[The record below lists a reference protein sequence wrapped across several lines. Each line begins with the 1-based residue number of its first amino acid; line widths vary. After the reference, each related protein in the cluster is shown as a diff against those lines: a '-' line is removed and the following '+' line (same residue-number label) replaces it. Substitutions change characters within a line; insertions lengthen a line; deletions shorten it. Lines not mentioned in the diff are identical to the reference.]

1 MGVRPARRG
10 VVVGVLAAI
19 ALLAGC
25 GRGAGDGV
33 AFTSVAFT
41 VTEDG
46 AATAAG
52 RWCAY
57 LADTE
62 AERERGLMGRRDLA
76 GRRGMLFRF
85 PADTEAQFYMKDTPL
100 PLSIAWFD
108 AQGSF
113 VSQADMKPCLGGG
126 KCALYGAARPY
137 RTALEVP
144 SGGLP
149 PLSVG
154 PGSTLRV
161 GGSCDRR

>member
-1 MGVRPARRG
+1 MGVRPAR
-10 VVVGVLAAI
+10 VVIGIVTAI

-25 GRGAGDGV
+25 GRGTGDGV
-33 AFTSVAFT
+33 AFSSVAFT
-41 VTEDG
+41 VTQAG
-46 AATAAG
+46 ATTTAG

-62 AERERGLMGRRDLA
+62 AERERGLMGRTDLA

-85 PADTEAQFYMKDTPL
+85 PADTQAQFYMKDTPL

-108 AQGSF
+108 AQGAF
-113 VSQADMKPCLGGG
+113 VSQADMKPCLAGE
-126 KCALYGAARPY
+126 KCALYGADRPY

-149 PLSVG
+149 ELAIG
-154 PGSTLRV
+154 PGSVLWV
-161 GGSCDRR
+161 GGTCDQR